1 MLSYLGLK
9 SGLQMS
15 ENVWHPS
22 WQRGRKMVTFRTVG
36 VVIDYQVV
44 SLETHTKSSKRILCG
59 LKSESFLTSLN
70 IFISLKC
77 IYLHSIKV
85 STV

>member
-1 MLSYLGLK
+1 MLSGAK
-9 SGLQMS
+9 IRAA
-15 ENVWHPS
+15 NVRECLASS
-22 WQRGRKMVTFRTVG
+22 WQRGRKMVSYRTVG

-59 LKSESFLTSLN
+59 LKSEKLLTSLN
-70 IFISLKC
+70 IFISLKY
-77 IYLHSIKV
+77 INLHSINV